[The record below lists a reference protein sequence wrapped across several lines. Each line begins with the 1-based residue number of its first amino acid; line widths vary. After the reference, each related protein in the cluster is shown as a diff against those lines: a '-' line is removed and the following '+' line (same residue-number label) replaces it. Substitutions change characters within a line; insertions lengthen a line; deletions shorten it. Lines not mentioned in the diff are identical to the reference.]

1 MSEYLIP
8 THRVETEIMVVNS
21 RFIATLGP
29 VFSAEEAREF
39 IADVRR
45 QYPDA
50 THHVPA
56 YQIGYGSSIITHCS
70 DDGEPSGTSGRPVL
84 SVIQGSGLGDIIAV
98 ITRYFGG
105 TKLGTGGLVRAY
117 SDAAKAGLAILPRAR
132 KIATNTVLTA
142 LHYTFLERAR
152 QIARKHQGLILDETF
167 AADVTL
173 CVQLPVETFEPFRLD
188 LVELTSGKAQVEII
202 ETNPATILPVQEA

>member
-1 MSEYLIP
+1 MGVYLIP
-8 THRVETEIMVVNS
+8 AREVETEITVVNS

-39 IADVRR
+39 IARVHRR
-45 QYPDA
+45 FPDA

-56 YQIGYGSSIITHCS
+56 FLIGFGSSVITHCS

-84 SVIQGSGLGDIIAV
+84 NVIQGSGMGDIVAV

-117 SDAAKAGLAILPRAR
+117 SDATKAGLSILPKAR
-132 KIATNTVLTA
+132 KIATHTVLVA

-152 QIARKHQGLILDETF
+152 LISRKNQAIIQDESF

-173 CVQLPVETFEPFRLD
+173 SVQLPIESFETFRLD
-188 LVELTSGKAQVEII
+188 LVELTAGKVQVEII
-202 ETNPATILPVQEA
+202 ETNPATILPVHE